1 MAKAKKAK
9 KTLWQWFKSLW
20 VNPGRIDGAFLL
32 IVLLLLAFGLVTLFS
47 SSYVYAYYNVK
58 GDSFFFIKNQL
69 MYAGIGLFFM
79 TLASFFDYHAL
90 KIFAVPVTLLASV
103 LLWITVGLRFFVNG
117 GAITRWIDIG
127 PIQFQPSVE

>member
-9 KTLWQWFKSLW
+9 KTLWQWFTSLW

-69 MYAGIGLFFM
+69 RYAALGLFFM
-79 TLASFFDYHAL
+79 ALASSCH
-90 KIFAVPVTLLASV
+90 S
-103 LLWITVGLRFFVNG
+103 
-117 GAITRWIDIG
+117 
-127 PIQFQPSVE
+127 S